1 MSMENFKTIVLINL
15 VVISLFLTFNLWTY
29 VPDSTSVQNTKF
41 VQGNEEVN
49 PIKISEVI
57 RPSSVIVHKDKN
69 HYVSENA
76 SNVDLIY
83 KILENGE
90 LHDFRE
96 ITGTVSKGDF
106 LSYVHG
112 EEKIEFVFPT
122 NIPLDTIKDMFN
134 IKDKN
139 LEYNRSFNRIV
150 IDPSRSKDQEIKVNF
165 VSYDNSRKI
174 YQATLSGAY
183 VKDIINA
190 QNQLITLTKPYFE
203 YQINDT
209 KKLFLPDGI
218 TELSQ
223 VEYLAYELD
232 AEPFK
237 NALFSDPR
245 YLSPIIEKSKETFTD
260 GIRTMEIDK
269 SNLMLRYKNSAVYSD
284 KSTDN
289 AVLLKKSFDFVS
301 GHSDTLKSY
310 RFDYINKGKTSFRLY
325 EGGLPV
331 FNEDGMAEL
340 KQAWGSGELMQYERP
355 LFNFSIN
362 LPSKQSPDYPLA
374 SGHTV
379 MTSLENNPEIDKNLI
394 RDVGIGYKMLAEPSL
409 NGGKIVTLQPIWYVK
424 YDEEGKQ
431 KTYEWSEGGLNGLGS
446 N

>member
-29 VPDSTSVQNTKF
+29 VPDSTSMQNTKF
-41 VQGNEEVN
+41 VQGNEDIN
-49 PIKISEVI
+49 PIKISEIV
-57 RPSSVIVHKDKN
+57 RPSSVIIHKEKN
-69 HYVSENA
+69 HYVSENKE
-76 SNVDLIY
+76 NVDSIY

-96 ITGTVSKGDF
+96 ITGSVPKGDF

-122 NIPLDTIKDMFN
+122 NIPLDTIKSMFN

-139 LEYNRSFNRIV
+139 IESNRSFNRII

-165 VSYDNSRKI
+165 VSYDTSRKI
-174 YQATLSGAY
+174 YQATLTGAY
-183 VKDIINA
+183 VKDILNT
-190 QNQLITLTKPYFE
+190 QNQLITVARPYFE

-218 TELSQ
+218 TELSK
-223 VEYLAYELD
+223 VEYVTSKLEVD
-232 AEPFK
+232 TFK

-245 YLSPIIEKSKETFTD
+245 YLSPISEKTKETFTD
-260 GIRTMEIDK
+260 GIRSMEIDK
-269 SNLMLRYKNSAVYSD
+269 SNAMLKYKNSAVHSD
-284 KSTDN
+284 KTTDN
-289 AVLLKKSFDFVS
+289 AIILQKSFDFVS
-301 GHSDTLKSY
+301 GHSGTLKSY
-310 RFDYINKGKTSFRLY
+310 RFDYISKGKTSFRLY

-331 FNEDGMAEL
+331 FNADGIAEL
-340 KQAWGSGELMQYERP
+340 KQAWGSGEVMQYERP
-355 LFNFSIN
+355 LYNLSFS
-362 LPSKQSPDYPLA
+362 LPNKQPTTSLA

-394 RDVGIGYKMLAEPSL
+394 QDVGIGYKLSLEPST
-409 NGGKIVTLQPIWYVK
+409 NEVRMGTLQPIWYVK
-424 YDEEGKQ
+424 YDEEDKQ
-431 KTYEWSEGGLNGLGS
+431 QIFEWSEGGLNGLGS

>member
-29 VPDSTSVQNTKF
+29 VPDSTSMQNTKF
-41 VQGNEEVN
+41 VQGNEDIN
-49 PIKISEVI
+49 PIKISEIV
-57 RPSSVIVHKDKN
+57 RPSSVIIHKEKN
-69 HYVSENA
+69 HYVSENKE
-76 SNVDLIY
+76 NVDSIY

-96 ITGTVSKGDF
+96 ITGSVPKGDF

-122 NIPLDTIKDMFN
+122 NIPLDTIKSMFN

-139 LEYNRSFNRIV
+139 IESNRSFNRII

-165 VSYDNSRKI
+165 VSYDTSRKI
-174 YQATLSGAY
+174 YQATLTGAY
-183 VKDIINA
+183 VKDILNA
-190 QNQLITLTKPYFE
+190 QNQLITVARPYFE

-218 TELSQ
+218 TELSK
-223 VEYLAYELD
+223 VEYITSKLEVD
-232 AEPFK
+232 TFK

-245 YLSPIIEKSKETFTD
+245 YLSPISEKTKETFTD
-260 GIRTMEIDK
+260 GIRSMEIDK
-269 SNLMLRYKNSAVYSD
+269 SNAMLKYKNSAVHSD
-284 KSTDN
+284 KTTDN
-289 AVLLKKSFDFVS
+289 AIILQKSFDFVS
-301 GHSDTLKSY
+301 GHSGTLKFY
-310 RFDYINKGKTSFRLY
+310 RFDYISKGKTSFRLY

-331 FNEDGMAEL
+331 FNADGIAEL
-340 KQAWGSGELMQYERP
+340 KQAWGSGEVMQYERP
-355 LFNFSIN
+355 LYNLSFS
-362 LPSKQSPDYPLA
+362 LPNKQPTTSLA

-379 MTSLENNPEIDKNLI
+379 MTSLENNPEIDKNSI
-394 RDVGIGYKMLAEPSL
+394 QDVGIGYKLSLEPSI
-409 NGGKIVTLQPIWYVK
+409 NARTMGILQPIWYVK

-431 KTYEWSEGGLNGLGS
+431 QIFEWSEGGLNGLGS

>member
-29 VPDSTSVQNTKF
+29 VPDSTSMQNTKF
-41 VQGNEEVN
+41 VQGNEDIN
-49 PIKISEVI
+49 PIKISEIV
-57 RPSSVIVHKDKN
+57 RPSSVIIHKEKN
-69 HYVSENA
+69 HYVSENKE
-76 SNVDLIY
+76 NVDSIY

-96 ITGTVSKGDF
+96 ITGSVPKGDF

-122 NIPLDTIKDMFN
+122 NIPLDTIKGMFN

-139 LEYNRSFNRIV
+139 IESNRSFNRII

-165 VSYDNSRKI
+165 VSYDTSRKI
-174 YQATLSGAY
+174 YQATLTGAY
-183 VKDIINA
+183 VKDILNA
-190 QNQLITLTKPYFE
+190 QNQLITVARPYFE

-218 TELSQ
+218 TELSK
-223 VEYLAYELD
+223 VEYITSKLEVD
-232 AEPFK
+232 TFK

-245 YLSPIIEKSKETFTD
+245 YLSPISEKTKETFTD
-260 GIRTMEIDK
+260 GIRSMEIDK
-269 SNLMLRYKNSAVYSD
+269 SNAMLKYKNSAVHSD
-284 KSTDN
+284 KTTDN
-289 AVLLKKSFDFVS
+289 AIILQKSFDFVS
-301 GHSDTLKSY
+301 GHSGTLKFY
-310 RFDYINKGKTSFRLY
+310 RFDYISKGKTSFRLY

-331 FNEDGMAEL
+331 FNADGIAEL
-340 KQAWGSGELMQYERP
+340 KQAWGSGEVMQYERP
-355 LFNFSIN
+355 LYNLSFS
-362 LPSKQSPDYPLA
+362 LPNKQPTTSLA

-379 MTSLENNPEIDKNLI
+379 MTSLENNPEIDKNSI
-394 RDVGIGYKMLAEPSL
+394 QDVGIGYKLSLEPSI
-409 NGGKIVTLQPIWYVK
+409 NAGKMGILQPIWYVK

-431 KTYEWSEGGLNGLGS
+431 QIFEWSEGGLNGLGS

>member
-29 VPDSTSVQNTKF
+29 VPDSTSMQNTKF
-41 VQGNEEVN
+41 VQGNEDIN
-49 PIKISEVI
+49 PIKISEIV
-57 RPSSVIVHKDKN
+57 RPSSVIIHKEKN
-69 HYVSENA
+69 HYVSENKE
-76 SNVDLIY
+76 NVDSIY

-96 ITGTVSKGDF
+96 ITGSVPKGDF

-122 NIPLDTIKDMFN
+122 NIPLDTIKSMFN

-139 LEYNRSFNRIV
+139 IESNRSFNRII

-165 VSYDNSRKI
+165 VSYDTSRKI
-174 YQATLSGAY
+174 YQATLTGAY
-183 VKDIINA
+183 VKDILNA
-190 QNQLITLTKPYFE
+190 QNQLITVARPYFE

-218 TELSQ
+218 TELSK
-223 VEYLAYELD
+223 VEYVTSKLEVD
-232 AEPFK
+232 TFK

-245 YLSPIIEKSKETFTD
+245 YLSPISEKTKETFTD
-260 GIRTMEIDK
+260 GIRSMEIDK
-269 SNLMLRYKNSAVYSD
+269 SNAMLKYKNSAVHSD
-284 KSTDN
+284 KTTDN
-289 AVLLKKSFDFVS
+289 AIILQKSFDFVS
-301 GHSDTLKSY
+301 GHSGTLKSY
-310 RFDYINKGKTSFRLY
+310 RFDYISKGKTSFRLY

-331 FNEDGMAEL
+331 FNADGIAEL
-340 KQAWGSGELMQYERP
+340 KQAWGSGEVMQYER
-355 LFNFSIN
+355 LLYNLSFS
-362 LPSKQSPDYPLA
+362 LPNKQPTTSLA

-394 RDVGIGYKMLAEPSL
+394 QDVGIGYKLSLEPST
-409 NGGKIVTLQPIWYVK
+409 NEVRMGTLQPIWYVK
-424 YDEEGKQ
+424 YDEEDKQ
-431 KTYEWSEGGLNGLGS
+431 QIFEWSEGGLNGLGS

>member
-29 VPDSTSVQNTKF
+29 VPDSTSMQNTKF
-41 VQGNEEVN
+41 VQGNEDIN
-49 PIKISEVI
+49 PIKISEIV
-57 RPSSVIVHKDKN
+57 RPSSVIIHKEKN
-69 HYVSENA
+69 HYVSENKE
-76 SNVDLIY
+76 NVDSIY

-96 ITGTVSKGDF
+96 ITGSVPKGDF

-122 NIPLDTIKDMFN
+122 NIPLDTIKSMFN

-139 LEYNRSFNRIV
+139 IESNRSFNRII

-165 VSYDNSRKI
+165 VSYDTSRKI
-174 YQATLSGAY
+174 YQATLTGAY
-183 VKDIINA
+183 VKDILNA
-190 QNQLITLTKPYFE
+190 QNQLITVARPYFE

-218 TELSQ
+218 TELSK
-223 VEYLAYELD
+223 VEYVTSKLEVD
-232 AEPFK
+232 TFK

-245 YLSPIIEKSKETFTD
+245 YLSPISEKTKETFTD
-260 GIRTMEIDK
+260 GIRSMEIDK
-269 SNLMLRYKNSAVYSD
+269 SNAMLKYKNSAVHSD
-284 KSTDN
+284 KTTDN
-289 AVLLKKSFDFVS
+289 AIILQKSFDFVS
-301 GHSDTLKSY
+301 GHSGTLKSY
-310 RFDYINKGKTSFRLY
+310 RFDYISKGKTSFRLY

-331 FNEDGMAEL
+331 FNADGIAEL
-340 KQAWGSGELMQYERP
+340 KQAWGSGEVMQYERP
-355 LFNFSIN
+355 LYNLSFS
-362 LPSKQSPDYPLA
+362 LPNKQPTTSLA

-379 MTSLENNPEIDKNLI
+379 MTSLENNPEIDKNSI
-394 RDVGIGYKMLAEPSL
+394 QDVGIGYKLSLEPSI
-409 NGGKIVTLQPIWYVK
+409 NARKMGILQPIWYVK

-431 KTYEWSEGGLNGLGS
+431 QIFEWSEGGLNGLGS

>member
-29 VPDSTSVQNTKF
+29 VPDSTSMQNTKF
-41 VQGNEEVN
+41 VQGNEDIN
-49 PIKISEVI
+49 PIKISEIV
-57 RPSSVIVHKDKN
+57 RPSSVIIHKEKN
-69 HYVSENA
+69 HYVSENKE
-76 SNVDLIY
+76 NVDSIY

-96 ITGTVSKGDF
+96 ITGSVPKGDF

-122 NIPLDTIKDMFN
+122 NIPLDTIKSMFN

-139 LEYNRSFNRIV
+139 IESNRSFNRII

-165 VSYDNSRKI
+165 VSYDTSRKI
-174 YQATLSGAY
+174 YQATLTGAY
-183 VKDIINA
+183 VKDILNA
-190 QNQLITLTKPYFE
+190 QNQLITVARPYFE

-218 TELSQ
+218 TELSK
-223 VEYLAYELD
+223 VEYVTSKLEVD
-232 AEPFK
+232 TFK

-245 YLSPIIEKSKETFTD
+245 YLSPISEKTKETFTD
-260 GIRTMEIDK
+260 GIRSMEIDK
-269 SNLMLRYKNSAVYSD
+269 SNAMLKYKNSAVHSD
-284 KSTDN
+284 KTTDN
-289 AVLLKKSFDFVS
+289 AIILQKSFDFVS
-301 GHSDTLKSY
+301 GHSGTLKSY
-310 RFDYINKGKTSFRLY
+310 RFDYISKGKTSFRLY

-331 FNEDGMAEL
+331 FNADGIAEL
-340 KQAWGSGELMQYERP
+340 KQAWGSGEVMQYERP
-355 LFNFSIN
+355 LYNLSFS
-362 LPSKQSPDYPLA
+362 LPNKQPTTSLA

-394 RDVGIGYKMLAEPSL
+394 QDVGIGYKLSLEPST
-409 NGGKIVTLQPIWYVK
+409 NEVRMGTLQPIWYVK
-424 YDEEGKQ
+424 YDEEDKQ
-431 KTYEWSEGGLNGLGS
+431 QIFEWSEGGLNGLGS